1 MSLATPEMR
10 NVAERLIA
18 YEAKENK
25 SSRTESKADFA
36 VIVKLRPPL
45 ATLMG
50 DGGFRALLAR
60 ALALTHG
67 EIPELRAVQLKAN
80 GSIELPESMEKA
92 RVDSELVARGRL
104 ILLAHLLDLLVAF
117 IGETLTLQ
125 LLREVW
131 PKLSSNAFDFDR
143 RR

>member
-1 MSLATPEMR
+1 MSLATPKLL

-36 VIVKLRPPL
+36 VIVKLRPQL

-50 DGGFRALLAR
+50 DAGFRALVSR

-67 EIPELRAVQLKAN
+67 EIPELRTVHLNAD
-80 GSIELPESMEKA
+80 GSVELPESMEKA
-92 RVDSELVARGRL
+92 RVDPELIARGRL
-104 ILLAHLLDLLVAF
+104 VLLAHLLYLLVAF

-125 LLREVW
+125 LLREIW
-131 PKLSSNAFDFDR
+131 PKLSSKASDFDR
-143 RR
+143 GR